1 MACADFGGC
10 EIGDAPFQCI
20 KPLEELFDETDCQ
33 SVRNFRRIVCI
44 VLKAGK
50 VRTIVLIGIL
60 TVVSYHGFK
69 TSTMMC

>member
-1 MACADFGGC
+1 MKQTVSRFEIFGV
-10 EIGDAPFQCI
+10 
-20 KPLEELFDETDCQ
+20 L
-33 SVRNFRRIVCI
+33 CI